1 MFRSAWIILAS
12 SVVTFI
18 YSILAIISGLISPY
32 SERTNAVV
40 RGWAGLVLKI
50 AGIKLDVHG
59 LEHLKPGQPYIFI
72 SNHQS
77 TFDIMSCLAVI
88 PGAARFIAKQEL
100 FRVPVFAQGMR
111 AVGMIP
117 IDRGNSKKARES
129 LDKAI
134 VEIKQGVSVII
145 FPEGTRSKDGNIQP
159 FKKGGFVLALKG
171 GIPIVPMVISGA
183 MQIMRKKSMFLDKG
197 TIRLEFLHPVDTT
210 QYSYDQRNRL
220 LQEVR
225 TQIMERY
232 EQLNKEAQA

>member
-18 YSILAIISGLISPY
+18 YSILAIISVLIRPY

-77 TFDIMSCLAVI
+77 TFEIMSCLAVL

-100 FRVPVFAQGMR
+100 FRVP
-111 AVGMIP
+111 
-117 IDRGNSKKARES
+117 
-129 LDKAI
+129 L
-134 VEIKQGVSVII
+134 
-145 FPEGTRSKDGNIQP
+145 
-159 FKKGGFVLALKG
+159 
-171 GIPIVPMVISGA
+171 
-183 MQIMRKKSMFLDKG
+183 
-197 TIRLEFLHPVDTT
+197 
-210 QYSYDQRNRL
+210 
-220 LQEVR
+220 
-225 TQIMERY
+225 
-232 EQLNKEAQA
+232 

>member
-18 YSILAIISGLISPY
+18 YSVLAIFSGLISPY

-40 RGWAGLVLKI
+40 RGWAALVLKI
-50 AGIKLDVHG
+50 AGITLEVHG
-59 LEHLKPGQPYIFI
+59 LEHIKPGQPYIFM

-117 IDRGNSKKARES
+117 IDRGNSKKAKES
-129 LDKAI
+129 LDKAV

-145 FPEGTRSKDGNIQP
+145 FPEGTRTKDGKIQP
-159 FKKGGFVLALKG
+159 FKKGGFILALKG
-171 GIPIVPMVISGA
+171 GIPIAPMVISGA

-197 TIRLEFLHPVDTT
+197 TIRLEFLPPVDTT
-210 QYSYDQRNRL
+210 GYTYEQRNQL
-220 LQEVR
+220 VQEIR
-225 TQIMERY
+225 TQIIEHY
-232 EQLNKEAQA
+232 QQLNNEAQA

>member
-12 SVVTFI
+12 SIVTFI
-18 YSILAIISGLISPY
+18 YSVLAIISGLISPY

-59 LEHLKPGQPYIFI
+59 LEHLQPGQPYIFM

-77 TFDIMSCLAVI
+77 TFDIMSCLATI
-88 PGAARFIAKQEL
+88 PGTARFIAKQEL

-117 IDRGNSKKARES
+117 IDRGNSKKARAS

-145 FPEGTRSKDGNIQP
+145 FPEGTRSKDGRIQP

-197 TIRLEFLHPVDTT
+197 TIRLEFLPPVDTT
-210 QYSYDQRNRL
+210 QYDYNQRNQL
-220 LQEVR
+220 LETIR
-225 TQIMERY
+225 AQIMERY
-232 EQLNKEAQA
+232 EQLNTERQV